1 MSHEVTGVTQNDDEV
16 VVEANGKRFKGDF
29 LIAGDGGRSYVR
41 KALDIEF
48 EGFTYP
54 EHFLVAGTRYDF
66 KAHMDICSVNY
77 TADPDEWYVLLEIPD
92 MWRIVA
98 PVDSTVEPD
107 EAMQERYLQNC
118 LQNLLPRPEPYE
130 IVVKAIYRVSQRVA
144 ATYRRGRAFL
154 AGDAA
159 HINNPLGGLG
169 LNGGIHD
176 AVNLTSR
183 ARRVWHGEAPESE
196 LDGYEPQ
203 RKPEAV
209 SAIHGQTGRNKKLM
223 EERDPEVRA
232 KNLDEWRA
240 SAHRKSAPTTSARD
254 VDDRLAAPL
263 GDAAMKY
270 MTGFGNEFATEAI
283 AGALPQGQNSPK
295 QAPLGLY
302 AEQLSGTPF
311 TAPRAHNRRSW
322 LYRIRPSAM
331 HRAYRRIDDG
341 LIRSAPFTEA
351 GPSPNRL
358 RWDPL
363 PLPSA
368 PTDFIAGLVT
378 ICGNGDA
385 AANAGMAVH
394 IYCANRSMEAAR
406 VFVDADGE
414 LLLVPQEGGIRLV
427 TELGIIEARPAIS
440 R

>member
-1 MSHEVTGVTQNDDEV
+1 MNRKHDRVLIVGGGPVGSVAALLLAQRGIPVTVLERADDVVLAYRASTIQPATLDLLEESGATQAMVDMGLICPLMQYRDRQQGKIVEFDMSALKNDTRYPYRLQCEQFKLVGWLYPELRKIPGVELLMSHEVTGVTQNDDEV

-29 LIAGDGGRSYVR
+29 LIAGDGGRSFVR

-183 ARRVWHGEAPESE
+183 LARVWHGDVPESE

-209 SAIHGQTGRNKKLM
+209 SAILGQTGRNKKLM
-223 EERDPEVRA
+223 EERDPAVRA

-240 SAHRKSAPTTSARD
+240 LGASKERTYTHLLETS
-254 VDDRLAAPL
+254 
-263 GDAAMKY
+263 M
-270 MTGFGNEFATEAI
+270 I
-283 AGALPQGQNSPK
+283 ASL
-295 QAPLGLY
+295 
-302 AEQLSGTPF
+302 
-311 TAPRAHNRRSW
+311 RRSG
-322 LYRIRPSAM
+322 M
-331 HRAYRRIDDG
+331 
-341 LIRSAPFTEA
+341 
-351 GPSPNRL
+351 L
-358 RWDPL
+358 R
-363 PLPSA
+363 
-368 PTDFIAGLVT
+368 
-378 ICGNGDA
+378 
-385 AANAGMAVH
+385 
-394 IYCANRSMEAAR
+394 
-406 VFVDADGE
+406 
-414 LLLVPQEGGIRLV
+414 
-427 TELGIIEARPAIS
+427 
-440 R
+440 

>member
-1 MSHEVTGVTQNDDEV
+1 VLIVGGGPVGSVAALLLAQRGIPVTVLERADDVVLDYRASTIQPPTLDLLEECGAAQAMVEMGLICPLMQYRDRQQGKIVEFDMSALKNDTHHPYRLQCEQFKLVGWVYPELRKIPGVELLMSHEVTGVTQRDDEIT
-16 VVEANGKRFKGDF
+16 VEANGKSFQGDY
-29 LIAGDGGRSYVR
+29 LIAGDGGRSFVR

-98 PVDSTVEPD
+98 PVDPTVEPD

-144 ATYRRGRAFL
+144 ARYRRGRAFL

-176 AVNLTSR
+176 AVNLT
-183 ARRVWHGEAPESE
+183 ARLARVWHGEAPDSE

-209 SAIHGQTGRNKKLM
+209 SAILGQTARNKKLM
-223 EERDPEVRA
+223 EERDPAVRA
-232 KNLDEWRA
+232 RNLDEWRRIGA
-240 SAHRKSAPTTSARD
+240 SKERTYQHLLETS
-254 VDDRLAAPL
+254 
-263 GDAAMKY
+263 M
-270 MTGFGNEFATEAI
+270 I
-283 AGALPQGQNSPK
+283 ASL
-295 QAPLGLY
+295 
-302 AEQLSGTPF
+302 
-311 TAPRAHNRRSW
+311 RRSG
-322 LYRIRPSAM
+322 M
-331 HRAYRRIDDG
+331 
-341 LIRSAPFTEA
+341 
-351 GPSPNRL
+351 L
-358 RWDPL
+358 R
-363 PLPSA
+363 
-368 PTDFIAGLVT
+368 
-378 ICGNGDA
+378 
-385 AANAGMAVH
+385 
-394 IYCANRSMEAAR
+394 
-406 VFVDADGE
+406 
-414 LLLVPQEGGIRLV
+414 
-427 TELGIIEARPAIS
+427 
-440 R
+440 

>member
-1 MSHEVTGVTQNDDEV
+1 MTKRKHDRVLIVGGGPVGSVAALLLAQRGIPVTVLERADDVVIDYRASTIQPPTLDLLEECGAAQAMVEMGLICPLMQYRDRQQGKIAEFDMSALKNDTHHPYRLQCEQFKLVGWLYPELRKIPGVELLLSHEVTSVTQREDEIV
-16 VVEANGKRFKGDF
+16 VAANGKSFKGNY
-29 LIAGDGGRSYVR
+29 LIAGDGGRSFVR

-98 PVDSTVEPD
+98 PVDANVEPD
-107 EAMQERYLQNC
+107 EAMQEQYLQNC

-183 ARRVWHGEAPESE
+183 LARVWHGEAPESD

-209 SAIHGQTGRNKKLM
+209 SAILGQTGRNKKLM
-223 EERDPEVRA
+223 EERDPAVRA
-232 KNLDEWRA
+232 KNLDEWRRIGA
-240 SAHRKSAPTTSARD
+240 SKELTYKHLLETSMITS
-254 VDDRLAAPL
+254 L
-263 GDAAMKY
+263 
-270 MTGFGNEFATEAI
+270 
-283 AGALPQGQNSPK
+283 
-295 QAPLGLY
+295 
-302 AEQLSGTPF
+302 
-311 TAPRAHNRRSW
+311 RRSG
-322 LYRIRPSAM
+322 M
-331 HRAYRRIDDG
+331 
-341 LIRSAPFTEA
+341 
-351 GPSPNRL
+351 L
-358 RWDPL
+358 R
-363 PLPSA
+363 
-368 PTDFIAGLVT
+368 
-378 ICGNGDA
+378 
-385 AANAGMAVH
+385 
-394 IYCANRSMEAAR
+394 
-406 VFVDADGE
+406 
-414 LLLVPQEGGIRLV
+414 
-427 TELGIIEARPAIS
+427 
-440 R
+440 

>member
-1 MSHEVTGVTQNDDEV
+1 MMKRKHDRVLIVGGGPVGSVAALLLAQRGIPVTVLERADAVVLDYRASTIQPATLDLLEESGATQAMVDMGLICPLMQYRDRQQGKIVEFDMSALKNDTRYPYRLQCEQFKLVGWLYPELRKIPGVELLMSHEVTSVTQNDDEV
-16 VVEANGKRFKGDF
+16 IVEANGKRFKGDF
-29 LIAGDGGRSYVR
+29 LIAGDGGRSFVR

-183 ARRVWHGEAPESE
+183 LARVWHGEAPESE

-209 SAIHGQTGRNKKLM
+209 SAILGQTGRNKKLM
-223 EERDPEVRA
+223 EERDPAVRA

-240 SAHRKSAPTTSARD
+240 LGASKERTYQHLLETS
-254 VDDRLAAPL
+254 
-263 GDAAMKY
+263 M
-270 MTGFGNEFATEAI
+270 I
-283 AGALPQGQNSPK
+283 ASL
-295 QAPLGLY
+295 
-302 AEQLSGTPF
+302 
-311 TAPRAHNRRSW
+311 RRSG
-322 LYRIRPSAM
+322 M
-331 HRAYRRIDDG
+331 
-341 LIRSAPFTEA
+341 
-351 GPSPNRL
+351 L
-358 RWDPL
+358 R
-363 PLPSA
+363 
-368 PTDFIAGLVT
+368 
-378 ICGNGDA
+378 
-385 AANAGMAVH
+385 
-394 IYCANRSMEAAR
+394 
-406 VFVDADGE
+406 
-414 LLLVPQEGGIRLV
+414 
-427 TELGIIEARPAIS
+427 
-440 R
+440 

>member
-1 MSHEVTGVTQNDDEV
+1 MKRKHDRVLIVGGGPVGSVAALLLAQRGIPVTVLERADDVVLDYRASTIQPATLDLLEESGATQAMVDMGLICPLMQYRDRQQGKIVEFDMSALKNDTRYPYRLQCEQFKLVGWLYPELRKIPGVELLMSHEVTGVTQNDDEV

-29 LIAGDGGRSYVR
+29 LIAGDGGRSFVR

-107 EAMQERYLQNC
+107 EALQERYLQNC

-183 ARRVWHGEAPESE
+183 LARVWHGDVPESE

-209 SAIHGQTGRNKKLM
+209 SAILGQTGRNKKLM
-223 EERDPEVRA
+223 EERDPAVRA

-240 SAHRKSAPTTSARD
+240 LGASKERTYTHLLETS
-254 VDDRLAAPL
+254 
-263 GDAAMKY
+263 M
-270 MTGFGNEFATEAI
+270 I
-283 AGALPQGQNSPK
+283 ASL
-295 QAPLGLY
+295 
-302 AEQLSGTPF
+302 
-311 TAPRAHNRRSW
+311 RRSG
-322 LYRIRPSAM
+322 M
-331 HRAYRRIDDG
+331 
-341 LIRSAPFTEA
+341 
-351 GPSPNRL
+351 L
-358 RWDPL
+358 R
-363 PLPSA
+363 
-368 PTDFIAGLVT
+368 
-378 ICGNGDA
+378 
-385 AANAGMAVH
+385 
-394 IYCANRSMEAAR
+394 
-406 VFVDADGE
+406 
-414 LLLVPQEGGIRLV
+414 
-427 TELGIIEARPAIS
+427 
-440 R
+440 

>member
-1 MSHEVTGVTQNDDEV
+1 MMKRKHDRVLIVGGGPVGSVAALLLVQRGIPVTVLERADDVVLDYRASTIQPATLDLLEESGATQAMVDMGLICPLMQYRDRQQGKIVEFDMSALKNDTRYPYRLQCEQFKLVGWLYPELRKIPGVELLMSHEVTGVTQNDDEV

-29 LIAGDGGRSYVR
+29 LIAGDGGRSFVR

-98 PVDSTVEPD
+98 PVDSNVEPD

-144 ATYRRGRAFL
+144 STYRRGRAFL

-183 ARRVWHGEAPESE
+183 LARVWHGEAPESE

-209 SAIHGQTGRNKKLM
+209 SAILGQTGRNKKLM
-223 EERDPEVRA
+223 EERDPAVRA

-240 SAHRKSAPTTSARD
+240 LGASKERTYQHLLETS
-254 VDDRLAAPL
+254 
-263 GDAAMKY
+263 M
-270 MTGFGNEFATEAI
+270 I
-283 AGALPQGQNSPK
+283 ASL
-295 QAPLGLY
+295 
-302 AEQLSGTPF
+302 
-311 TAPRAHNRRSW
+311 RRSG
-322 LYRIRPSAM
+322 M
-331 HRAYRRIDDG
+331 
-341 LIRSAPFTEA
+341 
-351 GPSPNRL
+351 L
-358 RWDPL
+358 R
-363 PLPSA
+363 
-368 PTDFIAGLVT
+368 
-378 ICGNGDA
+378 
-385 AANAGMAVH
+385 
-394 IYCANRSMEAAR
+394 
-406 VFVDADGE
+406 
-414 LLLVPQEGGIRLV
+414 
-427 TELGIIEARPAIS
+427 
-440 R
+440 

>member
-1 MSHEVTGVTQNDDEV
+1 MMKRKHDRVLIVGGGPVGSVAALLLAQRGIPVTVLERADDVVLDYRASTIQPATLDLLEESGATQAMVDMGLICPLMQYRDRQQGKIVEFDMSALKNDTRYPYRLQCEQFKLVGWLYPELRKIPGVELLMSHEVTSVTQNDDEV
-16 VVEANGKRFKGDF
+16 IVEANGKRFKGDF
-29 LIAGDGGRSYVR
+29 LIAGDGGRSFVR

-183 ARRVWHGEAPESE
+183 LARVWHGEAPESE

-209 SAIHGQTGRNKKLM
+209 SAILGQTGRNKKLM
-223 EERDPEVRA
+223 EERDPAVRA

-240 SAHRKSAPTTSARD
+240 LGASKERTYQHLLETS
-254 VDDRLAAPL
+254 
-263 GDAAMKY
+263 M
-270 MTGFGNEFATEAI
+270 I
-283 AGALPQGQNSPK
+283 ASL
-295 QAPLGLY
+295 
-302 AEQLSGTPF
+302 
-311 TAPRAHNRRSW
+311 RRSG
-322 LYRIRPSAM
+322 M
-331 HRAYRRIDDG
+331 
-341 LIRSAPFTEA
+341 
-351 GPSPNRL
+351 L
-358 RWDPL
+358 R
-363 PLPSA
+363 
-368 PTDFIAGLVT
+368 
-378 ICGNGDA
+378 
-385 AANAGMAVH
+385 
-394 IYCANRSMEAAR
+394 
-406 VFVDADGE
+406 
-414 LLLVPQEGGIRLV
+414 
-427 TELGIIEARPAIS
+427 
-440 R
+440 